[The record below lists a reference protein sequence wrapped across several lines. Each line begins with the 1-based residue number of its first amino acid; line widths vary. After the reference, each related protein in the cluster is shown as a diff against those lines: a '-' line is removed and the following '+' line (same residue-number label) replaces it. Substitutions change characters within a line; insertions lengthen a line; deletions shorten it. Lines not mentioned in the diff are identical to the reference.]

1 MEKDVNGKER
11 ACLNEGN
18 VGPFSFLKE
27 KGPTCGKK
35 AYLGKK
41 RGGIWY
47 LSKRNI
53 FVWIEIIKKCIG
65 KKLGAGSPPSPH
77 TPAIAIPGQKF
88 KEEFKAEYGSMHV
101 S

>member
-11 ACLNEGN
+11 ACLNESN

-35 AYLGKK
+35 AYLGEK

-47 LSKRNI
+47 IAKRNI
-53 FVWIEIIKKCIG
+53 FVWI
-65 KKLGAGSPPSPH
+65 
-77 TPAIAIPGQKF
+77 
-88 KEEFKAEYGSMHV
+88 
-101 S
+101 